1 MGIPTDQGES
11 ISVREG
17 ELRGASTSD
26 VSSDRGSLAP
36 LVEAAVPL
44 VALRAGGG
52 RLDSESGRAALEG
65 LSQLSRLLL
74 DGPAGF
80 NPDQQGPE
88 GLAQLR
94 SLLDMLCIEV
104 LRGERIDAQL
114 PDPAF
119 IEAVEAFA
127 RVRRILT
134 SREDA
139 DFASLLAP
147 DGSDLVVE
155 LAHDLR
161 SPLTSI
167 LFLSETLRRGQS
179 GEINEFQRRQLGII
193 YSAALGL
200 ISMASD
206 VIELARGGEQ
216 LLERRPTQF
225 SVGEIL
231 DSVCDM
237 VQPLAE
243 ENSNTI
249 RILPPSVDQRH
260 GYPVA
265 LSRVLLNL
273 TTNALK
279 FTERGFVELMA
290 KETGRTRIE
299 FSVRDAGRG
308 LDEDDLANLY
318 QPFHRMKASN
328 RYGFSGSGL
337 GLSICR
343 NLVRAM
349 GSDLSYETTR
359 GWGTRFYF
367 EVEIP
372 PVSPI

>member
-1 MGIPTDQGES
+1 MLRFDDGD
-11 ISVREG
+11 SVSVE
-17 ELRGASTSD
+17 EIEPDDTSLAD
-26 VSSDRGSLAP
+26 VGSDRTLLAP
-36 LVEAAVPL
+36 LV
-44 VALRAGGG
+44 
-52 RLDSESGRAALEG
+52 RAAAARVAARCTSEDAKPAEVESSVGTLTE
-65 LSQLSRLLL
+65 LLL
-74 DGPAGF
+74 QGAGSF
-80 NPDQQGPE
+80 DPDSHSPE
-88 GLAQLR
+88 GLATLR
-94 SLLDMLCIEV
+94 WLLDQLCVET
-104 LRGERIDAQL
+104 LQGGAAASLEAG
-114 PDPAF
+114 AF
-119 IEAVEAFA
+119 VGAVETFA

-155 LAHDLR
+155 LSHDLR

-179 GEINEFQRRQLGII
+179 GDINEYQRRQLGII

-216 LLERRPTQF
+216 LLERKPTPF

-249 RILPPSVDQRH
+249 RILPPNVDQRQ

-279 FTERGFVELMA
+279 FTERGFVEVMA
-290 KETGRTRIE
+290 KEIGRTTIE

-308 LDEDDLANLY
+308 MDDEDVAQLF
-318 QPFHRMKASN
+318 QPFHRVRSSN

-359 GWGTRFYF
+359 GWGTRFFF
-367 EVEIP
+367 EVELP
-372 PVSPI
+372 PVSAL

>member
-1 MGIPTDQGES
+1 MLRLDGGEA
-11 ISVREG
+11 ISVHTG
-17 ELRGASTSD
+17 DLGDTSQSG
-26 VSSDRGSLAP
+26 VTSEHGSLAP
-36 LVEAAVPL
+36 LLEVAVPR
-44 VALRAGGG
+44 VARRVVAGDA
-52 RLDSESGRAALEG
+52 DSEAGREALEG
-65 LSQLSRLLL
+65 LRQLADLLVK
-74 DGPAGF
+74 GASGF
-80 NPDQQGPE
+80 NPDSYTPE
-88 GLAQLR
+88 ALARLR
-94 SLLDMLCIEV
+94 GLLDQLSIEV
-104 LRGERIDAQL
+104 LRGEHAAAELNGRAFLDAV
-114 PDPAF
+114 DTF
-119 IEAVEAFA
+119 S

-216 LLERRPTQF
+216 LLERKPTSF

-249 RILPPSVDQRH
+249 RILPPTVDQRK

-279 FTERGFVELMA
+279 FTERGFVEVVA
-290 KETGRTRIE
+290 RETGRTTVE

-308 LDEDDLANLY
+308 MDEEDLAHLF
-318 QPFHRMKASN
+318 QPFHRVRSSN

-349 GSDLSYETTR
+349 GSDLSFETTR
-359 GWGTRFYF
+359 GWGTRFFF
-367 EVEIP
+367 EVELP

>member
-1 MGIPTDQGES
+1 MVS
-11 ISVREG
+11 ILLPLLVSGPGAINVHAHEPDRLS
-17 ELRGASTSD
+17 EL
-26 VSSDRGSLAP
+26 
-36 LVEAAVPL
+36 
-44 VALRAGGG
+44 
-52 RLDSESGRAALEG
+52 RAALD
-65 LSQLSRLLL
+65 RL
-74 DGPAGF
+74 
-80 NPDQQGPE
+80 
-88 GLAQLR
+88 
-94 SLLDMLCIEV
+94 CVEV
-104 LRGERIDAQL
+104 LRGDDAAAL
-114 PDPAF
+114 PPAAF
-119 IEAVEAFA
+119 VEAVEIFA
-127 RVRRILT
+127 RARRVLT
-134 SREDA
+134 AREEIE
-139 DFASLLAP
+139 FESLLSP

-179 GEINEFQRRQLGII
+179 GEINEYQRRQLGII

-216 LLERRPTQF
+216 LLERKPTSF

-249 RILPPSVDQRH
+249 RLLPPDTDQRR

-265 LSRVLLNL
+265 ISRILLNL

-279 FTERGFVELMA
+279 FTERSFVEIVA
-290 KETGRTRIE
+290 KETGRNTVE
-299 FSVRDAGRG
+299 FSVRDGGRG
-308 LDEDDLANLY
+308 MDEEEMANLF
-318 QPFHRMKASN
+318 QPFQHMRSSN

-349 GSDLSYETTR
+349 GSELYYESTL
-359 GWGTRFYF
+359 GWGTRFHF
-367 EVEIP
+367 EVELP

>member
-1 MGIPTDQGES
+1 MEAVAPRVVHDTFGARGGGEAQER
-11 ISVREG
+11 VV
-17 ELRGASTSD
+17 D
-26 VSSDRGSLAP
+26 D
-36 LVEAAVPL
+36 
-44 VALRAGGG
+44 VAL
-52 RLDSESGRAALEG
+52 LSG
-65 LSQLSRLLL
+65 LLL
-74 DGPAGF
+74 SGPAGF
-80 NPDQQGPE
+80 DPDSLGSE
-88 GLAQLR
+88 RLAELRALLDRLCVAVLR
-94 SLLDMLCIEV
+94 SDEAAELNGAAYV
-104 LRGERIDAQL
+104 
-114 PDPAF
+114 
-119 IEAVEAFA
+119 EAVEGFA

-216 LLERRPTQF
+216 LLERKPTPF

-249 RILPPSVDQRH
+249 RILPPSVDQRR

-279 FTERGFVELMA
+279 FTERGFVELVA
-290 KETGRTRIE
+290 KETGRTSIE

-308 LDEDDLANLY
+308 MDEEDLANLF
-318 QPFHRMKASN
+318 QPFHRVRSSN

-359 GWGTRFYF
+359 GWGTRFFF
-367 EVEIP
+367 EVELP
-372 PVSPI
+372 PVSPV

>member
-1 MGIPTDQGES
+1 MDGSG
-11 ISVREG
+11 
-17 ELRGASTSD
+17 RGMLS
-26 VSSDRGSLAP
+26 P
-36 LVEAAVPL
+36 LIEAARSR
-44 VALRAGGG
+44 VALRFAAG
-52 RLDSESGRAALEG
+52 ESSGALGDPAAALATLTDLILNG
-65 LSQLSRLLL
+65 GSN
-74 DGPAGF
+74 F
-80 NPDQQGPE
+80 NVHSYE
-88 GLAQLR
+88 AEHLTQLR
-94 SLLDMLCIEV
+94 SLLDEVSVDV
-104 LRGERIDAQL
+104 LRSTEAEEL
-114 PDPAF
+114 AAAEYM
-119 IEAVEAFA
+119 EAVESFTRA
-127 RVRRILT
+127 RRLLT
-134 SREDA
+134 AREEIE
-139 DFASLLAP
+139 FESLLAP

-179 GEINEFQRRQLGII
+179 GEINAYQRRQLGII

-216 LLERRPTQF
+216 LLERKPTSF

-231 DSVCDM
+231 DSVTDM

-249 RILPPSVDQRH
+249 RILAPTTDQRR

-273 TTNALK
+273 TTNAMK
-279 FTERGFVELMA
+279 FTERSFVELMA
-290 KETGRTRIE
+290 KETGRTTIE
-299 FSVRDAGRG
+299 FSVRDGGRG
-308 LDEDDLANLY
+308 MDEEDMANLF
-318 QPFHRMKASN
+318 QPFHRVRSSN

-349 GSDLSYETTR
+349 GSELHYESTR

-367 EVEIP
+367 EVELP

>member
-1 MGIPTDQGES
+1 MPRPDGGES
-11 ISVREG
+11 ISVQEG
-17 ELRGASTSD
+17 EFGEELGAD
-26 VSSDRGSLAP
+26 ASSEHGSLTP
-36 LVEAAVPL
+36 LLEAAAPR
-44 VALRAGGG
+44 VALEWTGEAGELDVQE
-52 RLDSESGRAALEG
+52 RLAE
-65 LSQLSRLLL
+65 LSRLLIE
-74 DGPAGF
+74 GPAGF
-80 NPDQQGPE
+80 SPDSYPPE
-88 GLAQLR
+88 DLATLR
-94 SLLDMLCIEV
+94 ALLDRLCVEV
-104 LRGERIDAQL
+104 LRGEGASTL
-114 PDPAF
+114 GAPAYV
-119 IEAVEAFA
+119 EAVEAFA

-179 GEINEFQRRQLGII
+179 GEINEYQRRQLGII

-216 LLERRPTQF
+216 LLERKPTAF

-249 RILPPSVDQRH
+249 RILPPSVDQRR

-279 FTERGFVELMA
+279 FTERGFVEVVA
-290 KETGRTRIE
+290 RETGRTTIE

-308 LDEDDLANLY
+308 MDEEELAHLF
-318 QPFHRMKASN
+318 QPFHRVRSSN

-343 NLVRAM
+343 NLVHAM
-349 GSDLSYETTR
+349 GAELSFETTR
-359 GWGTRFYF
+359 GWGTRFFF

-372 PVSPI
+372 PVSPV

>member
-1 MGIPTDQGES
+1 MS
-11 ISVREG
+11 R
-17 ELRGASTSD
+17 
-26 VSSDRGSLAP
+26 
-36 LVEAAVPL
+36 
-44 VALRAGGG
+44 VALRIAAG
-52 RLDSESGRAALEG
+52 ESTGALGDPAAALAT
-65 LSQLSRLLL
+65 LSDLVLNGGSNFNVHAYEAEQLT
-74 DGPAGF
+74 
-80 NPDQQGPE
+80 
-88 GLAQLR
+88 QLR
-94 SLLDMLCIEV
+94 SLLDEV
-104 LRGERIDAQL
+104 CVDALRSTEAEEL
-114 PDPAF
+114 AASVYM
-119 IEAVEAFA
+119 EAVESFTRA
-127 RVRRILT
+127 RRLLT
-134 SREDA
+134 AREEIE
-139 DFASLLAP
+139 FESLLAP

-179 GEINEFQRRQLGII
+179 GEINAYQRRQLGII

-216 LLERRPTQF
+216 LLERKPTAF

-231 DSVCDM
+231 DSVTDM

-249 RILPPSVDQRH
+249 RILAPTTDQRR

-273 TTNALK
+273 TTNAMK
-279 FTERGFVELMA
+279 FTERSFVELMA
-290 KETGRTRIE
+290 KETGRTTIE
-299 FSVRDAGRG
+299 FSVRDGGRG
-308 LDEDDLANLY
+308 MDEEDMANLF
-318 QPFHRMKASN
+318 QPFHRVRSSN

-349 GSDLSYETTR
+349 GSELHYESTR

-367 EVEIP
+367 EVELP

>member
-1 MGIPTDQGES
+1 VD
-11 ISVREG
+11 
-17 ELRGASTSD
+17 ASSE
-26 VSSDRGSLAP
+26 RGSLAP
-36 LVEAAVPL
+36 LLEAAVPR
-44 VALRAGGG
+44 VALRC
-52 RLDSESGRAALEG
+52 SEGAPGSAAAQEAAEG
-65 LSQLSRLLL
+65 LDHLSNLLL
-74 DGPAGF
+74 NGPSGF
-80 NPDQQGPE
+80 SPDAHTPE
-88 GLAQLR
+88 GLAKLR
-94 SLLDMLCIEV
+94 ALLDQLCVEV
-104 LRGERIDAQL
+104 LRGEEATGL
-114 PDPAF
+114 GAPAF
-119 IEAVEAFA
+119 LEAVDTFA

-155 LAHDLR
+155 LSHDLR

-216 LLERRPTQF
+216 LLERKPTPF

-243 ENSNTI
+243 ENANTI
-249 RILPPSVDQRH
+249 RILPPTVDQRR

-279 FTERGFVELMA
+279 FTERGFVEVVA
-290 KETGRTRIE
+290 RETGRTTIE

-308 LDEDDLANLY
+308 MDEEDLAHLF
-318 QPFHRMKASN
+318 QPFHRVRSSN

-349 GSDLSYETTR
+349 GSELAFETTR
-359 GWGTRFYF
+359 GWGTRFFF
-367 EVEIP
+367 EVELP

>member
-1 MGIPTDQGES
+1 MSSEAGTLALLLEEAAPRVVRLCESAGQEGGEQLLD
-11 ISVREG
+11 SVRVLTRLLTVGTAGFDPDAEG
-17 ELRGASTSD
+17 SARLTELRALLDT
-26 VSSDRGSLAP
+26 LC
-36 LVEAAVPL
+36 VEA
-44 VALRAGGG
+44 
-52 RLDSESGRAALEG
+52 
-65 LSQLSRLLL
+65 
-74 DGPAGF
+74 
-80 NPDQQGPE
+80 
-88 GLAQLR
+88 
-94 SLLDMLCIEV
+94 
-104 LRGERIDAQL
+104 LRGEGATRLD
-114 PDPAF
+114 DSAF
-119 IEAVEAFA
+119 VEAVESFS

-139 DFASLLAP
+139 DFESLLAP

-179 GEINEFQRRQLGII
+179 GEINEYQRRQLGII

-216 LLERRPTQF
+216 LLERKPTHF

-249 RILPPSVDQRH
+249 RILPPTADQRQ

-279 FTERGFVELMA
+279 FTERGFVELVA

-308 LDEDDLANLY
+308 MDEEEIANLF
-318 QPFHRMKASN
+318 QPFHRVRSSN

-349 GSDLSYETTR
+349 GSELEFETTR

-367 EVEIP
+367 EVELP
-372 PVSPI
+372 PVSPV

>member
-1 MGIPTDQGES
+1 MASERTNGSESGILS
-11 ISVREG
+11 
-17 ELRGASTSD
+17 
-26 VSSDRGSLAP
+26 P
-36 LVEAAVPL
+36 LVEAAISR
-44 VALRAGGG
+44 VALRITAGK
-52 RLDSESGRAALEG
+52 SSGILAKPAAALATLADLVLNGAANFNVHALGAEE
-65 LSQLSRLLL
+65 LAQHRALLDEVCVDALRSAEAEELPAAIYMDAVESFSRARRLLT
-74 DGPAGF
+74 AR
-80 NPDQQGPE
+80 E
-88 GLAQLR
+88 E
-94 SLLDMLCIEV
+94 IEF
-104 LRGERIDAQL
+104 E
-114 PDPAF
+114 
-119 IEAVEAFA
+119 
-127 RVRRILT
+127 
-134 SREDA
+134 
-139 DFASLLAP
+139 SLLAP

-179 GEINEFQRRQLGII
+179 GEINAYQRRQLGII

-216 LLERRPTQF
+216 LLERKPTSF

-231 DSVCDM
+231 DSVTDM

-249 RILPPSVDQRH
+249 RILAPTTDQRR

-273 TTNALK
+273 TTNAMK
-279 FTERGFVELMA
+279 FTERSFVELMA
-290 KETGRTRIE
+290 KETGRTTIE
-299 FSVRDAGRG
+299 FSVRDGGRG
-308 LDEDDLANLY
+308 MDEEDMANLF
-318 QPFHRMKASN
+318 QPFHRVRSSN

-349 GSDLSYETTR
+349 GSELHYESTR

-367 EVEIP
+367 EVDLP